1 MRRIVM
7 KRNKK
12 RIEDLERYLFA
23 AQRALDAPPPGPGWR
38 ESVMSEIRRL
48 GGVEE
53 RGNGEA
59 AFSGFA
65 WRFAMV
71 TGIVALILLAYIYS
85 NGFVDYQELAT
96 RYLENPLDFII

>member
-1 MRRIVM
+1 M

-12 RIEDLERYLFA
+12 KIENLERYLFS
-23 AQRALDAPPPGPGWR
+23 AQRVLEAPLPGPGWR
-38 ESVMSEIRRL
+38 ESVMSEIRRF
-48 GGVEE
+48 GAFEE

-59 AFSGFA
+59 AFSSFA

-85 NGFVDYQELAT
+85 NGFVDYQELAA